1 MITVVC
7 KANFCRSPVAERIL
21 KFEREDLVVQSKGI
35 INFDMVSMDR
45 RSAKFLE
52 SRKISSER
60 HMPKLILR
68 EDIKN
73 SDLIIVFD
81 LEIFNFFRQK
91 YSNSLSKIK
100 LFNYYD
106 QSIKIIDPINL
117 DTDEEYFQEMEKIET
132 LCNIWAQK
140 IKNN

>member
-21 KFEREDLVVQSKGI
+21 KSEREDLIVQSKGI

-52 SRKISSER
+52 SRKISSEK

-68 EDIKN
+68 EDINN

-132 LCNIWAQK
+132 LCSIGAQK
-140 IKNN
+140 I

>member
-1 MITVVC
+1 
-7 KANFCRSPVAERIL
+7 
-21 KFEREDLVVQSKGI
+21 
-35 INFDMVSMDR
+35 MVSMDR

-68 EDIKN
+68 EDINN

-117 DTDEEYFQEMEKIET
+117 DTDEEYFKEMEKIET
-132 LCNIWAQK
+132 LCRIWAQK
-140 IKNN
+140 I